1 MGIYA
6 MLQCNRPPDP
16 RIVPDMKLNMKGI
29 NMTKGKTA
37 ADKASATAE
46 INFNAGADALK
57 AGFDKAIAGYDNV
70 VGYSKDNAEALI
82 KSATVAGK
90 GAETL
95 QNEIYSYAKQALE
108 DSITAG
114 KAILGAKSVHE
125 AIEIQTDFAKTAFE
139 NYVAEL
145 TKFNQ
150 LFTATAKNSF
160 APLQGRAQAWVEV
173 VQNNAA

>member
-1 MGIYA
+1 
-6 MLQCNRPPDP
+6 
-16 RIVPDMKLNMKGI
+16 
-29 NMTKGKTA
+29 MTKAKTA
-37 ADKASATAE
+37 AEKDFATAE

-57 AGFDKAIAGYDNV
+57 AGFDKAIAGYDSV
-70 VGYSKDNAEALI
+70 VGYGKDTAEALI

-95 QNEIYSYAKQALE
+95 HNEIYAYSKQSME
-108 DSITAG
+108 DSIAAG

-125 AIEIQTDFAKTAFE
+125 AFELQTDFAKSAFE

-150 LFTATAKNSF
+150 LFTAAAKDSF
-160 APLQGRAQAWVEV
+160 APLQGRAQAWVDV
-173 VQNNAA
+173 VQTTPPLKSALDTLNIARPGAKVPGLFI

>member
-1 MGIYA
+1 
-6 MLQCNRPPDP
+6 
-16 RIVPDMKLNMKGI
+16 
-29 NMTKGKTA
+29 MTKAKTA
-37 ADKASATAE
+37 AEKEFATAE

-57 AGFDKAIAGYDNV
+57 AGFDKAIAGYDSV
-70 VGYSKDNAEALI
+70 VGYGKDTAEAVI

-95 QNEIYSYAKQALE
+95 HNEIYAYAKQSME
-108 DSITAG
+108 NSIAAG

-125 AIEIQTDFAKTAFE
+125 AIEVQTDFAKSAFE

-150 LFTATAKNSF
+150 LFSATAKDSF
-160 APLQGRAQAWVEV
+160 APLQGRAQAWVDV
-173 VQNNAA
+173 VQTNAA

>member
-1 MGIYA
+1 

-16 RIVPDMKLNMKGI
+16 RAVPDMNANMKGMT
-29 NMTKGKTA
+29 MTKANTA
-37 ADKASATAE
+37 ADFDTNTAE
-46 INFNAGADALK
+46 INFNAGADAIK

-70 VGYSKDNAEALI
+70 VTYTKDTAEALL

-95 QNEIYSYAKQALE
+95 NNEFYAYAKQSLE
-108 DSITAG
+108 DSLAAG

-125 AIEIQTDFAKTAFE
+125 AIELQTGFAKSAFE

-145 TKFNQ
+145 TKFNK
-150 LFTATAKNSF
+150 LFTATAKDSF
-160 APLQGRAQAWVEV
+160 APLESRAQAWVDL
-173 VQNNAA
+173 VQASA

>member
-1 MGIYA
+1 MSKA
-6 MLQCNRPPDP
+6 
-16 RIVPDMKLNMKGI
+16 
-29 NMTKGKTA
+29 KTA
-37 ADKASATAE
+37 AERDFATAE

-57 AGFDKAIAGYDNV
+57 AGFDKAIAGYDSV
-70 VGYSKDNAEALI
+70 VGYGKDTAEALI

-95 QNEIYSYAKQALE
+95 HNEIYAYTKQSME
-108 DSITAG
+108 ESIAAG

-125 AIEIQTDFAKTAFE
+125 AIEVQTGFAKTAFE

-150 LFTATAKNSF
+150 LFAATAKDSF
-160 APLQGRAQAWVEV
+160 APLQGRAQAWVAA
-173 VQNNAA
+173 VQTNAA